1 MEPRPPLPNKN
12 LPKPPSIY
20 EQQVFIHHFSLTAEA
35 NIALGKRSNQSTTW
49 SSKGRSFE
57 SSFAV
62 DGLLVNRTWDER
74 GYFACTHTL
83 NIGGVAWWVDFGR
96 PAAIWR
102 VIIYH
107 RDDCCQDRLTDMD
120 IRIGNK
126 EEAGGN
132 PLYFVNKL
140 EAQAPDY
147 KIVVDLQSFPV
158 GRFLFLE
165 LNKKNS
171 ILNLCEVVGNGK
183 LL

>member
-20 EQQVFIHHFSLTAEA
+20 EQQVFINRFSLTAGA

-57 SSFAV
+57 RSFAV

-102 VIIYH
+102 VTIYH

-126 EEAGGN
+126 EDTGGN

-140 EAQAPDY
+140 EAQDPDY

-171 ILNLCEVVGNGK
+171 ILNLCEVVVNGK